1 MSHIARH
8 PWKQCLISMDPCSN
22 NYNPVS
28 VLCRIKYSNGQPC
41 IEFNNYSVINI
52 IDHYHQVSA
61 SQSLVSTR
69 IGSNVSL
76 SCNYNLGSIN
86 ATVYWMFRGSPL
98 DPNDTRFIISTTS
111 NRSASLVL
119 RRVIREDSTGRFACV
134 IQSDHGFGVAEIV
147 LTIDRKLI
155 CNTIMI
161 RILENPVSRAIRK
174 QLSVA

>member
-1 MSHIARH
+1 
-8 PWKQCLISMDPCSN
+8 MDSPA
-22 NYNPVS
+22 Y
-28 VLCRIKYSNGQPC
+28 
-41 IEFNNYSVINI
+41 NYSVINII

-98 DPNDTRFIISTTS
+98 DPNDTRFIISTS

-119 RRVIREDSTGRFACV
+119 RRVTREDSTGRFACV
-134 IQSDHGFGVAEIV
+134 IQSDRGFGVAEIV

-155 CNTIMI
+155 CSTIMI
-161 RILENPVSRAIRK
+161 RILGKFCQPSI
-174 QLSVA
+174 